1 MPLSSNRV
9 TLLYLK
15 WFFFEFKPKIQTQT
29 CVTFYF
35 KELNYSN
42 FTHRVHL
49 PDAWS
54 KALYYSYTQPYTGK

>member
-49 PDAWS
+49 PDA
-54 KALYYSYTQPYTGK
+54 